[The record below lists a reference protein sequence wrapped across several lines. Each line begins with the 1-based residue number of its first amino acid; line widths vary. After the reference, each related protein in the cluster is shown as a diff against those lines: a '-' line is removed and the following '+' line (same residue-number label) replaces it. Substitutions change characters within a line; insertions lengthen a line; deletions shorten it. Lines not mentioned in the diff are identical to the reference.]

1 LVANA
6 KIFSNVDGTKIDFG
20 VTNVALEATW
30 KNKNAQA

>member
-1 LVANA
+1 LVAND
-6 KIFSNVDGTKIDFG
+6 KISSSVDGTKINLG